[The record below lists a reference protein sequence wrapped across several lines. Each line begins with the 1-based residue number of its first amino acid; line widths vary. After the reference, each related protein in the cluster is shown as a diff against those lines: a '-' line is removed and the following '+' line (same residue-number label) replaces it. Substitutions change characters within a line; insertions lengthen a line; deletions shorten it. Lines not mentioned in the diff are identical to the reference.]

1 MRALI
6 LGITGQD
13 GSYLAE
19 QLAEAGHEVHGMTR
33 RSSIYLV
40 LRGGQWQ
47 LHRGDLLDQE
57 SLEAVLRAARPD
69 VVFNLAAVTSP
80 GGQWGTP
87 QPPLLAEV
95 TGVGVVRLLEAML
108 HAAPDAHLVHASSS
122 AIFEPARYGLYGAA
136 KVLAHQAVVGYR
148 SVLRCS
154 NAILYSH
161 TSPRQDSRFLI
172 RRICST
178 IARAAAGDSER
189 LVLGDVGAF
198 RDWGWAPD
206 YMQAVALIGQ
216 QDKPQD
222 WVVRSGYS
230 RSVRDVVRRALR
242 LTGLSWDQVVTV
254 DPTAPYVP
262 DEQPPDPAVLSVAEL
277 GWIPKTPFPDMI
289 AELLASP

>member
-6 LGITGQD
+6 LGIAGQD

-19 QLAEAGHEVHGMTR
+19 QLLEAGHDVHGMTR
-33 RSSIYLV
+33 RPAV
-40 LRGGQWQ
+40 RAARVC

-57 SLEAVLRAARPD
+57 SLERVLRAARPD
-69 VVFNLAAVTSP
+69 VVYNLAAVTSP

-95 TGVGVVRLLEAML
+95 TGVGVVHLLEAMCR
-108 HAAPDAHLVHASSS
+108 AASEAHLVHASSS

-178 IARAAAGDSER
+178 IARAAAGDSSER